1 LHDAIIGERLGLP
14 SVGIMTSSFV
24 SAADMMARALGAP
37 GYRYVVIDH
46 PISSAS
52 LSTLAERAEKAAD
65 ECAAILRGRSAKGSL
80 GT

>member
-1 LHDAIIGERLGLP
+1 
-14 SVGIMTSSFV
+14 MTSSFV

-52 LSTLAERAEKAAD
+52 TETLAERARKAAA
-65 ECAAILRGRSAKGSL
+65 ECAALILP
-80 GT
+80 